1 MIPDNQEIPG
11 VHNFCMFRVLGTDK
25 PCIDERT
32 DCKETLTQNPDVCQK
47 FPAFASRYCRLSC
60 GVCSGDC
67 QVYQLCLLRISR
79 LTTCYNFYVL

>member
-1 MIPDNQEIPG
+1 MSYKYLRRRGYDSGQPRNPNVDS
-11 VHNFCMFRVLGTDK
+11 FCVFRALGTDK

-60 GVCSGDC
+60 GVCSGK
-67 QVYQLCLLRISR
+67 YQGDD
-79 LTTCYNFYVL
+79 Y